1 VQGLVLSG
9 GGAKGAYQ
17 VGVVKALEEIG
28 YTYDCITGTSIGAI
42 NGAFV
47 ASGQTDILY
56 DLWSELKLSDII
68 AGDTEL
74 LHKLIALDVK
84 AQDFHQIMR
93 SFKGI
98 VEGSGLDVTPFKALV
113 KKHLSEERIR
123 SSQIELG
130 MVTVSLTDFKPVELF
145 KADIPQGMMLD
156 YLIASANLPV
166 FKIQRLEGK
175 FYIDGGFYDNLPIN
189 LMASKGVM
197 DMVAVDLGAIG
208 MTRKPEN
215 QGLTIRTVSPSEDVG
230 LLLEVTPKKAKRN
243 LKLGYYDTLK
253 VFQKY
258 QGNRYFILPESLK
271 EKTEAYL
278 WHKEIDIAAL
288 ENHFLI
294 RGMDQKRAL
303 FEKIF
308 PFFIELL
315 KLDSQIDY
323 FGLCVGIMEAMAE
336 SLKIDRLTTY
346 SYRDLAQMIEDKQK
360 YRLIQPS
367 LIPIYT
373 KGWTS
378 ALMTKK
384 QKETLLQMG
393 WEIVKG
399 AFLDEGL

>member
-28 YTYDCITGTSIGAI
+28 YAYDCITGTSIGAI
-42 NGAFV
+42 NGAFI
-47 ASGQTDILY
+47 ASGQIELLY
-56 DLWSELKLSDII
+56 ELWSELKLSDII

-84 AQDFHQIMR
+84 AQDFHQIIR

-98 VEGSGLDVTPFKALV
+98 VEGSGLNITPFKTLIR
-113 KKHLSEERIR
+113 KHLSEERIR
-123 SSQIELG
+123 SSKMELG

-145 KADIPQGMMLD
+145 KADIPQGLMLD

-166 FKIQRLEGK
+166 FNIERLEGK
-175 FYIDGGFYDNLPIN
+175 FFIDGGFYDNLPIN
-189 LMASKGVM
+189 LMASKGVV

-208 MTRKPEN
+208 MTRRPEN
-215 QGLTIRTVSPSEDVG
+215 QELNIRTICPSEDVG
-230 LLLEVTPKKAKRN
+230 RLLEITPKKAKRN
-243 LKLGYYDTLK
+243 LNLGYYDTLK
-253 VFQKY
+253 TFKKF
-258 QGNRYFILPESLK
+258 QGNHYFIWPEQIK
-271 EKTEAYL
+271 GKTEAYL
-278 WHKEIDIAAL
+278 WQNEIDISAL

-294 RGMDQKRAL
+294 KGMDQKRAL
-303 FEKIF
+303 FEKVL
-308 PFFIELL
+308 PFFTELL
-315 KLDSQIDY
+315 KLDPQMDY

-336 SLKIDRLTTY
+336 SLKIERLTIY
-346 SYRDLAQMIEDKQK
+346 SYRELAQLIEDKQK

-399 AFLDEGL
+399 AFLHEGL